1 MTITPGAALRAL
13 RPVKTYT
20 CRQCGKA
27 FTASDQRA
35 TYCSNA
41 CRQKVKYAK
50 KIKHQ
55 MKAKP

>member
-1 MTITPGAALRAL
+1 MNPGAELRAL
-13 RPVKTYT
+13 RPIKTYT
-20 CRQCGKA
+20 CRQCGQA
-27 FTASDQRA
+27 FTAIGARA